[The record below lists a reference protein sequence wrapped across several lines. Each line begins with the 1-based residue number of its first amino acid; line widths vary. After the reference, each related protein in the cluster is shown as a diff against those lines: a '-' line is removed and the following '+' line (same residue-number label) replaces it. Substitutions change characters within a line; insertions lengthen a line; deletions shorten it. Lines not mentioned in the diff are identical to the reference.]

1 MTPGYRALRE
11 SAAVLDL
18 SPRGRIY
25 VSGDDRARIIHALT
39 TNHIQQLQTGQGCY
53 AFFLNAQGRILAD
66 VNVLCLEDRLLL
78 DLEPE
83 TRAPILAHLDH
94 YIIADDATP
103 DDATDR
109 TFCLAVEG
117 PNAAALLAR
126 VGAPFPE
133 TPQSFVKWNE
143 ALVAMLTSTG
153 ERGFRIFASQPQRA
167 EIESQLYAAGAV
179 DASAVDART
188 VRIEHFLPRYG
199 DDIGPSTLP
208 QETQLSRALHF
219 AKGCYLGQE
228 IVERIHSRAHINRV
242 LVGFE
247 SDMPAIPASIKIS
260 FDGQDVGKVTSTAFS
275 PALNKFVGIA
285 LIRVSASKPGTLVNI
300 DGPATIRALA
310 T

>member
-1 MTPGYRALRE
+1 MTPGYRGLRE

-18 SPRGRIY
+18 TPHGRIY

-39 TNHIQQLQTGQGCY
+39 TNHVQQLQPGQGCY

-117 PNAAALLAR
+117 PDAAELLAR
-126 VGAPFPE
+126 VGAPLPE

-143 ALVAMLTSTG
+143 ALVVMLTSTG
-153 ERGFRIFASQPQRA
+153 EPAFRIFAGQPQRA
-167 EIESQLYAAGAV
+167 GIESQLHAAGV
-179 DASAVDART
+179 DASAEDART

-219 AKGCYLGQE
+219 AKGCYHGQE

-247 SDMPAIPASIKIS
+247 SDLPTIPAAIKIS

-275 PALNKFVGIA
+275 PALNKTVGIA
-285 LIRVSASKPGTLVNI
+285 LIRVSASKPGTMVNI